1 MAEHPLTHW
10 VVSLTAADV
19 LQVQGTL
26 VAITEATLA
35 TLTEEDIPATGS
47 AYTVIIRLVVCGDVS
62 PAGGGDGVA
71 NVVDALRVLKISVG
85 AVAATAY
92 EQIAGDVNSDNQPDP
107 DGDGDID
114 VLDALR
120 VLKGAVD
127 LVEITSSEGLI

>member
-1 MAEHPLTHW
+1 MAEHPLTLW

-47 AYTVIIRLVVCGDVS
+47 AYTVIIRLVVRGDVS

-120 VLKGAVD
+120 VLKGAVG
-127 LVEITSSEGLI
+127 LVEITSS

>member
-62 PAGGGDGVA
+62 PAGGGD
-71 NVVDALRVLKISVG
+71 ALRVLKIPVG
-85 AVAATAY
+85 AEAATAY
-92 EQIAGDVNSDNQPDP
+92 EQITGDVNPDNEPD
-107 DGDGDID
+107 
-114 VLDALR
+114 
-120 VLKGAVD
+120 
-127 LVEITSSEGLI
+127 

>member
-1 MAEHPLTHW
+1 MAEHPLTLW
-10 VVSLTAADV
+10 VISLTAADV

-35 TLTEEDIPATGS
+35 TLTEEDITATGS

-62 PAGGGDGVA
+62 PAGCGDGVA

-92 EQIAGDVNSDNQPDP
+92 EQIAGDVNSDNEPDP

-120 VLKGAVD
+120 VLKGAVG
-127 LVEITSSEGLI
+127 LVEITSS